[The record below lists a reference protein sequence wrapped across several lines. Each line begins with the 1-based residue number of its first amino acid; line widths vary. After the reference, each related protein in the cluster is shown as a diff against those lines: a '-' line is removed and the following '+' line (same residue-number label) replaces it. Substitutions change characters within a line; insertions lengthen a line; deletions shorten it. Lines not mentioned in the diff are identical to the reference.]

1 MYGLIERDLGYILKA
16 IRNFKEIER
25 VILFG
30 SRAMGNFKKG
40 SDVDLAIV
48 GEEITSKVIYEL
60 DDLLNEVYPLPYFFD
75 IIQYEEINNQHLLEH
90 INTVG
95 KVLYQKGENQN
106 PKYTLEATKADN
118 AAQFEWIRQ

>member
-1 MYGLIERDLGYILKA
+1 MYGLIERDMSYILKA

-30 SRAMGNFKKG
+30 SRAMGNYKKG

-48 GEEITSKVIYEL
+48 GKEVSSKIIYEL

-75 IIQYEEINNQHLLEH
+75 ILHYEEINNQKLEEH
-90 INTVG
+90 IDTVG
-95 KVLYQKGENQN
+95 KVLFQKGEVPNYQN
-106 PKYTLEATKADN
+106 K
-118 AAQFEWIRQ
+118 FENSKMDY

>member
-118 AAQFEWIRQ
+118 AAQFE

>member
-16 IRNFKEIER
+16 IRNFNEIER

-30 SRAMGNFKKG
+30 SRAMGNHKKG

-48 GEEITSKVIYEL
+48 GKKITSKIIYEL

-75 IIQYEEINNQHLLEH
+75 ILHYEEINNHKLQEH

-95 KVLYQKGENQN
+95 KVLYQRGEDETQQFTFENSN
-106 PKYTLEATKADN
+106 IDN
-118 AAQFEWIRQ
+118 